1 MKTIL
6 NRIAQRF
13 HKKQSLSCLVLV
25 WTVVS
30 TLLTSLVFAQE
41 PDERVILVPLAKAPK
56 EAPLFFSATADVKI
70 QVGMEEVTSE
80 QEIDFKIHQG
90 KSETLTLGLN
100 GAGEVISATGEGLR
114 DWSVRIAEDGTRFL
128 DVRPVALDR
137 KQLRLHVKTRLKI
150 EARPII
156 PLLPA
161 PGLATGFAM
170 AISLTPDTGVE
181 LLVEKAEGLV
191 AVENSNNRKFL
202 GSSSAKLEFAALLA
216 GNDARGIRLTGTAMS
231 GRLAADGN
239 SISLKLTASAKA
251 AAKGSA
257 VQLLAGGAAL
267 SGGVSG
273 NGWHVMLRKDD
284 RKQSYDLVAERAG
297 EFRVEVDFVVPV
309 TRAGDWRKLEFY
321 LPSGVVVPVK
331 IEGLGEAVTF
341 DRALA
346 VVPQRD
352 GTAWKGFLSANG
364 SAAMAWRAAGSVADG
379 ALFFSST
386 ESTDVRIGSGLVRQL
401 TTVDLRVLQGKLAN
415 LSLALDGPGEV
426 LAVMGEP
433 VLGWSVTEENG
444 KRRLDVKLSRPI
456 EGSGR
461 IAIEAQAALGGFPV
475 RAAALRMIPGGALRH
490 SGWLRVANEGAVRIE
505 VAEAIG
511 LIQLAPSQFP
521 GGVDESLRQ
530 VFVYRFP
537 SSDYGYTIQADQV
550 LPEVGVTE
558 VTVYELAE
566 TDRRVSSDLELDI
579 REAPLREWE
588 LEIPADHAV
597 ASVTG
602 VEVADYAV
610 ASEVKDGKRR
620 LKIIF
625 KQAVMNRQ
633 LVSVRLEKNEAAK
646 AGAWELQALAFPGV
660 KSRRGYLGAVAAAGF
675 RLVAGKTNGVAEIPV
690 TFFPK
695 KTAGL
700 QQAFRL
706 RDGLWQVDLTVEA
719 LGQSVQADVF
729 HLYSLKAGAA
739 YGSVL
744 INYFVV
750 GAPATEWK
758 ISVPAGIGNIDVT
771 GQNVGRD
778 WRRDGNTV
786 IVPLSRPVLGTGTV
800 LLTFEQPM
808 SARGGEL
815 TPGEVRPLDVQAE
828 RGYVQVVSPLQVKL
842 APPVSQGPLLAI
854 DPSELPA
861 EFRLLSAAP
870 TLAAW
875 QYTARDFKIGMKI
888 EWFNPGETVE
898 QVVDFL
904 KLSSQISR
912 DGQWVTD
919 ARFFVKSRGRSALRA
934 TLPEGAALWE
944 AKVDGEAVNAR
955 ADGSETLVPLP
966 AQTDPNK
973 AVEVT
978 LRYGARAEN
987 PRRPYL
993 AAPRLAAPVVIG
1005 EWKITGD
1012 EGIQLVPRG
1021 GTAELTRPVLA
1032 ESGWEWL
1039 GRHSGML
1046 GGLIL
1051 LGLAALAL
1059 SYGKATGVRRVFAL
1073 LLGLAFI
1080 ATAVGLSLL
1089 AAATSRA
1096 STAVLEY
1103 AAPVV
1108 AAGSEI
1114 AVEIGNFPSWQ
1125 ARAGWGMW
1133 LVLLLGVAMIL
1144 RGCLC
1149 RDRWWKAC
1157 GLAMAAASFLSIRG
1171 GSSLFFGVVALISL
1185 AWWLP
1190 QIFQAFRDRKTKLV
1204 ETVATVLLVVGL
1216 CFTDARAAEIPGLKP
1231 AESMIHDWQIRDG
1244 RLRGTLDVTVRAE
1257 IGDRFL
1263 LLNAPAALS
1272 GFDGAGLRVTKA
1284 FVEEETSYL
1293 IVAETAGRLTGKAV
1307 FEMPLDD
1314 PGKGWKLP
1322 GGPAALRQVT
1332 LRWDQSGWEFFSP
1345 GAARISALEGLKP
1358 NESGAVMVLGLGD
1371 LVTIQARPKQRDV
1384 GTEETKFF
1392 AEVSNL
1398 YLPGPG
1404 VVNGRHRVSI
1414 RPAQGRVSALV
1425 ITVPEGF
1432 TVSDVIDGPV
1442 GSWRFDPEKL
1452 ELRVPVEPAQD
1463 QAFAFTVETQRGA
1476 GALPMDLDLAPVR
1489 VMGSAGEVG
1498 FLALAFG
1505 EDAQPESVSVQGLSR
1520 VNPEDFNGNLLPRDK
1535 EGNPL
1540 TLLQHAFRYG
1550 AGKVVAQVKV
1560 ASVAPELRA
1569 ESWQLVSLGDDR
1581 LVVSTDLSVTITRS
1595 GVFRLAVEV
1604 PEGLEI
1610 ETATGEGLSHWT
1622 EGKTDGK
1629 RVVTLHLT
1637 GKTMGK
1643 RDFNLTLSGRP
1654 PGAQEKWQVPRLSL
1668 LDASRETGVLTVVP
1682 ERGLQVRA
1690 MERKNVSQLDPRAL
1704 ADAPKESARA
1714 ATRPGA
1720 LAYRLLQS
1728 DWSLALTISRLDPWV
1743 TAQVFHEST
1752 LREGQML
1759 TRIMIGYKIEN
1770 SALKSL
1776 RIRIPGLDATAAAT
1790 VRANG
1795 AAVADLVPVEGEPGL
1810 WEIRFQRGVAG
1821 ETRVEL
1827 EYQRASKDG
1836 GSELIEP
1843 IVLEQVRQLVYFAA
1857 VRAGGRLELESG
1869 NLPRGW
1875 QRADWAVVQ
1884 STLGQSAGNVAPLM
1898 AFRVA
1903 DPEGPLPV
1911 ILKRHQLADL
1921 QKLRVS
1927 AGDLTTLMSP
1937 HGDAL
1942 TAVDLKMQVIGKG
1955 TLRLKLPKDSAL
1967 FNVLVN
1973 DEGATLVREGDEW
1986 LFYVFPSPEVGRPA
2000 TVRFVYSAGTT
2011 KGKRLEGPV
2020 LNVPMENLTW
2030 RVLVP
2035 EGWQIVDH
2043 GGDFDLK
2050 QQAAMGKFGLEDYQ
2064 SFVASKKQS
2073 DSKSAVALLDQANSW
2088 LAAGDQEKASN
2099 ALSNAVRNGQLDAA
2113 SGEDAR
2119 VQLRQLKTQQAVLG
2133 LNTRRQKLAIDNRGA
2148 VAQAD
2153 NAQLDRAAEANPVLR
2168 GGYNFDP
2175 KLFDRFL
2182 EGNTSDEN
2190 AALKEIANR
2199 IVTQQ
2204 LAAEPAP
2211 VALDVTLPERGTVLT
2226 FGRSVQVDGQRP
2238 MSITLDLKR
2247 SGAGLPWLAILLC
2260 LLLGV
2265 MAAAGRS
2272 TRRKGRES
2280 N

>member
-1 MKTIL
+1 MKTAFAWL
-6 NRIAQRF
+6 T
-13 HKKQSLSCLVLV
+13 VLMV
-25 WTVVS
+25 A
-30 TLLTSLVFAQE
+30 LAFAQE

-70 QVGMEEVTSE
+70 QVGLEAVTSE

-90 KSETLTLGLN
+90 KPETLTLGLN
-100 GAGEVISATGEGLR
+100 GTGEVVSVTGEGLR
-114 DWSVRIAEDGTRFL
+114 DWSVRVAEDGSRFL
-128 DVRPVALDR
+128 DVRPVANDI
-137 KQLRLHVKTRLKI
+137 KQLHVQVKTRIKI
-150 EARPII
+150 ESRPII
-156 PLLPA
+156 PFLPA
-161 PGLATGFAM
+161 PGAATGFALSV
-170 AISLTPDTGVE
+170 SLAADSGVE
-181 LLVEKAEGLV
+181 LLVEIAEGLV
-191 AVENSNNRKFL
+191 PVDDSNSRKFL
-202 GSSSAKLEFAALLA
+202 GYGVAKLELGTLLV
-216 GNDARGIRLTGTAMS
+216 GSGARGIELTNSAMN

-239 SISLKLTASAKA
+239 SITFKLTAVAKA

-257 VQLLAGGAAL
+257 VQLAGGGAAL

-273 NGWHVMLRKDD
+273 EGWHVMLRKDD
-284 RKQSYDLVAERAG
+284 CMKCYDLIAERAG
-297 EFRVEVDFVVPV
+297 EFPVEIEFVVPV
-309 TRAGDWRKLEFY
+309 TRKGDWRSLDFY
-321 LPSGVVVPVK
+321 LPSGVLVPVK
-331 IEGLGEAVTF
+331 IEGLGEGVAF

-346 VVPQRD
+346 VVPQRE
-352 GTAWKGFLSANG
+352 GNTWRGFLPANG
-364 SAAMAWRAAGSVADG
+364 SAAMAWHTAGTLADG

-386 ESTDVRIGSGLVRQL
+386 ESTDVRIGSGLLRQL

-415 LSLALDGPGEV
+415 LSLSFDGPGEV
-426 LAVMGEP
+426 LAVTGEP
-433 VLGWSVTEENG
+433 VLGWSVTEEKG
-444 KRRLDVKLSRPI
+444 KRRLDVRLSRPI

-461 IAIEAQAALGGFPV
+461 IVVEAQSALGGFPV
-475 RAAALRMIPGGALRH
+475 RTEALRMIPLGSLRH

-505 VAEAIG
+505 VADAKG
-511 LIQLAPSQFP
+511 LIQLAPGQFP
-521 GGVDESLRQ
+521 SGVDETLRQ

-537 SSDYGYTIQADQV
+537 SSDYIYAIQADQV
-550 LPEVGVTE
+550 LPEIAVTE

-566 TDRRVSSDLELDI
+566 TDRRVSADLELDI

-602 VEVADYAV
+602 AGVADYAV
-610 ASEVKDGKRR
+610 ASEVEDGKRR

-625 KQAVMNRQ
+625 KEAVMNRQ

-646 AGAWELQALAFPGV
+646 AGAWELQPLGFPGV
-660 KSRRGYLGAVAAAGF
+660 KLRRGYVGAVAAAGY
-675 RLVAGKTNGVAEIPV
+675 RLVAGKSSGVAEVPV
-690 TFFPK
+690 TFFPR

-706 RDGLWQVDLTVEA
+706 REGEWKVGLAVEA

-729 HLYSLKAGAA
+729 QLYSLKAGAA

-786 IVPLSRPVLGTGTV
+786 IVPLSRPVLGTGTM

-828 RGYVQVVSPLQVKL
+828 RGYVQVVSPLQVKF
-842 APPVSQGPLLAI
+842 AKPVSEGPLLAI
-854 DPSELPA
+854 DASELPA
-861 EFRLLSAAP
+861 EFRLLSTAP

-875 QYTARDFKIGMKI
+875 QYTGRDFKIGMKV

-904 KLSSQISR
+904 KLSSQVSR

-944 AKVDGEAVNAR
+944 AEVNGEAVNAR
-955 ADGSETLVPLP
+955 ADGGETLVPLP
-966 AQTDPNK
+966 SQSDPNK

-978 LRYGARAEN
+978 LRYGARAES
-987 PRRPYL
+987 PRHPQL

-1005 EWKITGD
+1005 EWTITGD
-1012 EGIQLVPRG
+1012 EGRQLVPHG
-1021 GTAELTRPVLA
+1021 GTAELVRPVLA

-1039 GRHSGML
+1039 ARHSGMT
-1046 GGLIL
+1046 GGL
-1051 LGLAALAL
+1051 LGLGIAALAL
-1059 SYGKATGVRRVFAL
+1059 GYGQATGVRRAIAL
-1073 LLGLAFI
+1073 LFGLGFI
-1080 ATAVGLSLL
+1080 ATAAGLGLL
-1089 AAATSRA
+1089 ASATGRA
-1096 STAVLEY
+1096 NAAVLEY

-1108 AAGSEI
+1108 AAGSEV
-1114 AVEIGNFPSWQ
+1114 AVEIGNLPAWQ
-1125 ARAGWGMW
+1125 ARTGWGMW
-1133 LVLLLGVAMIL
+1133 LVFGLGLVIVL
-1144 RGCLC
+1144 RGWLFS
-1149 RDRWWKAC
+1149 DRWWKAC
-1157 GLAMAAASFLSIRG
+1157 GLAMLAASFLSIHG
-1171 GSSLFFGVVALISL
+1171 GSGLFFGVVALIGL

-1190 QIFQAFRDRKTKLV
+1190 RVFRAFRDRKPRVT
-1204 ETVATVLLVVGL
+1204 ETVTALALLT
-1216 CFTDARAAEIPGLKP
+1216 CFCFSDARAAEIPGLKP

-1244 RLRGTLDVTVRAE
+1244 RLRGTLDVTLRGEV
-1257 IGDRFL
+1257 GDRFL
-1263 LLNAPAALS
+1263 LLNAPAVLS
-1272 GFDGAGLRVTKA
+1272 GFEGAGLRVTKA
-1284 FVEEETSYL
+1284 FVEGQTSYL

-1307 FEMPLDD
+1307 FETPLAD
-1314 PGKGWKLP
+1314 PGKGWTLP
-1322 GGPAALRQVT
+1322 GGAAALRQVT
-1332 LRWDQSGWEFFSP
+1332 LRWDQGGWEFFSP
-1345 GAARISALEGLKP
+1345 DAAKVTALEGLKT
-1358 NESGAVMVLGLGD
+1358 NESGAFMVLGPAD
-1371 LVTIQARPKQRDV
+1371 AVTIQARPKQRDLSA
-1384 GTEETKFF
+1384 EETRFF
-1392 AEVSNL
+1392 AEVTNL
-1398 YLPGPG
+1398 YLPGAG

-1425 ITVPEGF
+1425 MTVPEGF

-1442 GSWRFDPEKL
+1442 GSWRFDPVKR

-1463 QAFAFTVETQRGA
+1463 QAFGFTIETQRGA
-1476 GALPMDLDLAPVR
+1476 GALPMDLTLAPVR
-1489 VMGSAGEVG
+1489 VTGAAGEIG

-1505 EDAQPESVSVQGLSR
+1505 EEAQPESVNVEGLSR
-1520 VNPEDFNGNLLPRDK
+1520 VNPEDFNGKLLPRDK
-1535 EGNPL
+1535 QGNPL
-1540 TLLQHAFRYG
+1540 ALLQHAFRYC
-1550 AGKVVAQVKV
+1550 AGKVAAQVKV
-1560 ASVAPELRA
+1560 AAVAPELRA
-1569 ESWQLVSLGDDR
+1569 ESWQLVSLGEDR
-1581 LVVSTDLSVTITRS
+1581 LVVSTDLSVTITRF

-1622 EGKTDGK
+1622 EGKIDGK

-1643 RDFNLTLSGRP
+1643 RDFNLTLTGRP

-1668 LDASRETGVLTVVP
+1668 CDASRETGILTIVP

-1690 MERKNVSQLDPRAL
+1690 VDRKNVSQLDPRAL
-1704 ADAPKESARA
+1704 ADATKESARA
-1714 ATRPGA
+1714 AARPGA

-1728 DWSLALTISRLDPWV
+1728 DWSLALAISRLDPWV
-1743 TAQVFHEST
+1743 TAQVFHEAT

-1759 TRIMIGYKIEN
+1759 SRVVIGYKIEN

-1776 RIRIPGLDATAAAT
+1776 RVRIPGLDVTAAAT

-1827 EYQRASKDG
+1827 EYQRASKDDG
-1836 GSELIEP
+1836 GEVIEP
-1843 IVLEQVRQLVYFAA
+1843 VVLEQVRQLVYFAA

-1869 NLPRGW
+1869 VLPRGW

-1884 STLGQSAGNVAPLM
+1884 STLGPSAGNVAPLM

-1911 ILKRHQLADL
+1911 VLKRHQLADL
-1921 QKLRVS
+1921 QKLRVAEGS
-1927 AGDLTTLMSP
+1927 LTTLMSP

-1942 TAVDLKMQVIGKG
+1942 TAVDLKMQVVGKG
-1955 TLRLKLPKDSAL
+1955 TLRLKLPKGSAL

-1986 LFYVFPSPEVGRPA
+1986 LFYAFPSPEVGRPA
-2000 TVRFVYSAGTT
+2000 TVRFVYSAGTA

-2035 EGWQIVDH
+2035 EGWRMANH

-2050 QQAAMGKFGLEDYQ
+2050 HQAAMGTFGLEDYQ
-2064 SFVASKKQS
+2064 SFVESKKKS

-2099 ALSNAVRNGQLDAA
+2099 AFSNAVRSNQLDAA

-2148 VAQAD
+2148 VPQAD

-2168 GGYNFDP
+2168 GGYNYDP
-2175 KLFDRFL
+2175 KQFDRFL

-2247 SGAGLPWLAILLC
+2247 SGGGFAWFAILLC
-2260 LLLGV
+2260 LLLGGMV
-2265 MAAAGRS
+2265 GVKRPARRS
-2272 TRRKGRES
+2272 PD
-2280 N
+2280 

>member
-1 MKTIL
+1 MATF
-6 NRIAQRF
+6 A
-13 HKKQSLSCLVLV
+13 
-25 WTVVS
+25 
-30 TLLTSLVFAQE
+30 FAQE
-41 PDERVILVPLAKAPK
+41 PDDRVILVPLAKAPK

-70 QVGMEEVTSE
+70 QVGLETVTSE

-90 KSETLTLGLN
+90 KPETLSLALN
-100 GAGEVISATGEGLR
+100 GAGDVVSVTGENLR
-114 DWSVRIAEDGTRFL
+114 DWSVRVAEDGSRFL
-128 DVRPVALDR
+128 DVRPVLGEGKPPSAWHV
-137 KQLRLHVKTRLKI
+137 QVKTRLKI

-161 PGLATGFAM
+161 PGAATGFAV
-170 AISLTPDTGVE
+170 AISLTTDSGAE

-191 AVENSNNRKFL
+191 AVDNSNGRKFL
-202 GSSSAKLEFAALLA
+202 GDGVAKLELGTLLA
-216 GNDARGIRLTGTAMS
+216 ATGARGIELTNSSMN
-231 GRLAADGN
+231 GRLAADGE
-239 SISLKLTASAKA
+239 SISFKLTATAKA

-257 VQLLAGGAAL
+257 VRLAGGGVAL
-267 SGGVSG
+267 ASGVAGD
-273 NGWHVMLRKDD
+273 GWHVMLRKDD
-284 RKQSYDLVAERAG
+284 CMQGYDLIAERAG
-297 EFRVEVDFVVPV
+297 VFSVEIEFVVPV
-309 TRAGDWRKLEFY
+309 TRAGDWRRLQFY
-321 LPSGVVVPVK
+321 LPCGVVVPVK
-331 IEGLGEAVTF
+331 IEGLGEGVAF

-346 VVPQRD
+346 VVPQREGD
-352 GTAWKGFLSANG
+352 TWRGFLPANG
-364 SAAMAWRAAGSVADG
+364 SAAMAWRAAGAVAAG

-386 ESTDVRIGSGLVRQL
+386 ESTDVRIGSGLLRQL
-401 TTVDLRVLQGKLAN
+401 TTVDLRVLQGQLAN

-426 LAVMGEP
+426 LAVTGEP

-456 EGSGR
+456 EGGGR
-461 IAIEAQAALGGFPV
+461 IVIEAQAALGGFPV
-475 RAAALRMIPGGALRH
+475 KAAALRMIPGGSLRH

-505 VAEAIG
+505 VADAKG
-511 LIQLAPSQFP
+511 LIQLAPGQFP
-521 GGVDESLRQ
+521 GGVDETLRQ

-537 SSDYGYTIQADQV
+537 SSDYGYAIQADQV
-550 LPEVGVTE
+550 LPEIGVTE

-566 TDRRVSSDLELDI
+566 TDRRVSADLELDI

-602 VEVADYAV
+602 SEVADYAV

-620 LKIIF
+620 LKILF

-646 AGAWELQALAFPGV
+646 AGGWDLQPLGFPGV
-660 KSRRGYLGAVAAAGF
+660 KSRRGYVGVVAAAGY
-675 RLVAGKTNGVAEIPV
+675 RLLAGKTNGVAEVPV

-695 KTAGL
+695 KTTGL

-706 RDGLWQVDLTVEA
+706 REGEWKVGLTVEA

-750 GAPATEWK
+750 GAPATEWR
-758 ISVPAGIGNIDVT
+758 ISVPEGIGNIDVT
-771 GQNVGRD
+771 GQSVGRD

-815 TPGEVRPLDVQAE
+815 TPGEVRPLAVQAE
-828 RGYVQVVSPLQVKL
+828 RGYVQVVSPLQVKF
-842 APPVSQGPLLAI
+842 AKPVSEGPLLAI

-861 EFRLLSAAP
+861 EFRLLSTAP

-888 EWFNPGETVE
+888 EWFAPGDTVE

-919 ARFFVKSRGRSALRA
+919 ARLFVKSRGRGALRA

-944 AKVDGEAVNAR
+944 AKVNGEAVNAR
-955 ADGSETLVPLP
+955 ADGGETLVPLP
-966 AQTDPNK
+966 SQTDPNK
-973 AVEVT
+973 AVEVA
-978 LRYGARAEN
+978 LRYGGRAGN
-987 PRRPYL
+987 PRHPHL

-1005 EWKITGD
+1005 EWTVTGD
-1012 EGIQLVPRG
+1012 QGRQLVPRG
-1021 GTAELTRPVLA
+1021 GTAELVRPVLA

-1039 GRHSGML
+1039 ARHSWMVGGLLML
-1046 GGLIL
+1046 GIVV
-1051 LGLAALAL
+1051 LAL
-1059 SYGKATGVRRVFAL
+1059 GSGKTTGIRRVFSL
-1073 LLGLAFI
+1073 LLGLVFI
-1080 ATAVGLSLL
+1080 ATAAGLGLL
-1089 AAATSRA
+1089 AATTGRGNA
-1096 STAVLEY
+1096 AVLEY

-1108 AAGSEI
+1108 AAGSEV
-1114 AVEIGNFPSWQ
+1114 AVEIGNFAPWQ

-1133 LVLLLGVAMIL
+1133 LVSGLGMAILL
-1144 RGCLC
+1144 RGWLFS
-1149 RDRWWKAC
+1149 DRWWKAC
-1157 GLAMAAASFLSIRG
+1157 GLATLAASVLSIRG
-1171 GSSLFFGVVALISL
+1171 GTALFFAIAVLIGL

-1190 QIFQAFRDRKTKLV
+1190 RIFQAFRGRKPRVT
-1204 ETVATVLLVVGL
+1204 EAVAALVLLAGF
-1216 CFTDARAAEIPGLKP
+1216 CFSDARAAEIPGLKH
-1231 AESMIHDWQIRDG
+1231 AESMVHDWQIRDG
-1244 RLRGTLDVTVRAE
+1244 RLRGTLDVTLRAE
-1257 IGDRFL
+1257 PGDRFL
-1263 LLNAPAALS
+1263 LLHAPAVLS
-1272 GFDGAGLRVTKA
+1272 GFEGAGLRVGKA
-1284 FVEEETSYL
+1284 SVEGQDSYL
-1293 IVAETAGRLTGKAV
+1293 IIAETAGRLTGKAV
-1307 FEMPLDD
+1307 FEMPLPD
-1314 PGKGWKLP
+1314 PAKGWKLP

-1332 LRWDQSGWEFFSP
+1332 LRWDQGGWEFFSP
-1345 GAARISALEGLKP
+1345 DAAKVTALDGLKS
-1358 NESGAVMVLGLGD
+1358 NESGAVMVLGPAD
-1371 LVTIQARPKQRDV
+1371 AVTIHARPQQRDV
-1384 GTEETKFF
+1384 SAEETRFF

-1425 ITVPEGF
+1425 VTVPEGF

-1442 GSWRFDPEKL
+1442 GSWRFDPVRR

-1463 QAFAFTVETQRGA
+1463 QAFGFTVETQRGA
-1476 GALPMDLDLAPVR
+1476 GALPVDLDLAPVR
-1489 VMGSAGEVG
+1489 VTGSAGEVG

-1505 EDAQPESVSVQGLSR
+1505 EEAQPESVTVEGLSR
-1520 VNPEDFNGNLLPRDK
+1520 VNPEDFNGTLLPRDK
-1535 EGNPL
+1535 QGNPL
-1540 TLLQHAFRYG
+1540 ALLQHAFRYG
-1550 AGKVVAQVKV
+1550 AGKVVAHVKV
-1560 ASVAPELRA
+1560 AAVAPELRA
-1569 ESWQLVSLGDDR
+1569 ESWQLVSPGEDR
-1581 LVVSTDLSVTITRS
+1581 LVVSTDLSVTIKRS

-1604 PEGLEI
+1604 PDGLEI

-1622 EGKTDGK
+1622 EGKTDGR
-1629 RVVTLHLT
+1629 RVVTLLLA
-1637 GKTMGK
+1637 GKTMG
-1643 RDFNLTLSGRP
+1643 RCDFNLTLTGRP

-1668 LDASRETGVLTVVP
+1668 RGASRETGVLTIVP

-1690 MERKNVSQLDPRAL
+1690 VDRKNVSELDPRAL
-1704 ADAPKESARA
+1704 AAAPQESARA
-1714 ATRPGA
+1714 AARPGA
-1720 LAYRLLQS
+1720 LAYRLLQG
-1728 DWSLALTISRLDPWV
+1728 DWSLGLAISRLDPWV
-1743 TAQVFHEST
+1743 TAQVFHETT

-1759 TRIMIGYKIEN
+1759 TRVLIGYKIEN
-1770 SALKSL
+1770 SAVKSL
-1776 RIRIPGLDATAAAT
+1776 RVRIPGLDAAAAAT

-1827 EYQRASKDG
+1827 EYQRASIDAG
-1836 GSELIEP
+1836 AEVVEP
-1843 IVLEQVRQLVYFAA
+1843 VVLEQVRQLVYFAA

-1869 NLPRGW
+1869 SLPRGW

-1884 STLGQSAGNVAPLM
+1884 STIGQSAGNVAPLM

-1903 DPEGPLPV
+1903 DPDGPLPV
-1911 ILKRHQLADL
+1911 VLKRHQLADL
-1921 QKLRVS
+1921 QKLRVADGS
-1927 AGDLTTLMSP
+1927 LTTLMSP
-1937 HGDAL
+1937 RGDAL
-1942 TAVDLKMQVIGKG
+1942 TAVDLKMQVVGKG
-1955 TLRLKLPKDSAL
+1955 TLRLALPKGSAL

-2000 TVRFVYSAGTT
+2000 TVRFVYSAGTAM
-2011 KGKRLEGPV
+2011 GKRLEGPI

-2035 EGWQIVDH
+2035 EGWQMADH

-2050 QQAAMGKFGLEDYQ
+2050 QQAAMGRFGLEDYQ
-2064 SFVASKKQS
+2064 SFVESKKQS

-2099 ALSNAVRNGQLDAA
+2099 AFSNAVRSNQLDAA

-2133 LNTRRQKLAIDNRGA
+2133 LNTRRQKLAIDNRAA
-2148 VAQAD
+2148 VPQAD

-2175 KLFDRFL
+2175 KQFERFL

-2199 IVTQQ
+2199 IVSQQ

-2226 FGRSVQVDGQRP
+2226 FGRSVQVDGRRP

-2247 SGAGLPWLAILLC
+2247 SSGGFAWLAVPLC
-2260 LLLGV
+2260 LLLGG
-2265 MAAAGRS
+2265 MLAARRS
-2272 TRRKGRES
+2272 VFGS
-2280 N
+2280 G